1 MDANT
6 AATPRSAGT
15 PAWRALLVL
24 GDLLA
29 LFLFV
34 LVGQM
39 DHELLPEANPLWYT
53 LTRALPFIAVWL
65 AGGWL
70 VGAFRLPAP
79 GSRPSLL
86 WTLGGRALH
95 GWLLAAPLGLLLRAL
110 LLERAT
116 IPTLFF
122 AATLGFGALFLLA
135 WRLLFG
141 LLWAGRPSVRRR
153 DAPAPRGHG

>member
-6 AATPRSAGT
+6 VATPRPTGS

-24 GDLLA
+24 GDLVA

-34 LVGQM
+34 LAGQM
-39 DHELLPEANPLWYT
+39 DHELLPDANPLWYT

-70 VGAFRLPAP
+70 VGAFRIPAP
-79 GSRPSLL
+79 GSWRRLL
-86 WTLGGRALH
+86 WTLGWRALH
-95 GWLLAAPLGLLLRAL
+95 AWLLAAPLGLLLRAL
-110 LLERAT
+110 LLGRAT

-122 AATLGFGALFLLA
+122 AATLGFGALFLLV

-141 LLWAGRPSVRRR
+141 LVYASRQRR
-153 DAPAPRGHG
+153 AT